1 MGGML
6 RDCLPA
12 SWPHQRGL
20 RNPNLL
26 KGTREEGHHQGGVCA
41 SWELAE
47 VAEAPR
53 PLPPGTVCPDPQKV
67 LASLGSQVLIP
78 YLEF

>member
-1 MGGML
+1 M
-6 RDCLPA
+6 
-12 SWPHQRGL
+12 
-20 RNPNLL
+20 
-26 KGTREEGHHQGGVCA
+26 CA

-53 PLPPGTVCPDPQKV
+53 PLPPGTACPDPQKV